1 MLDYICSTEGELF
14 SDIRARRCDNSED
27 DNSEDRRGGR
37 GRRRIRRII
46 RNNCDLTDV
55 DCDSLGD
62 GNIQD
67 FVNDHC
73 DFSGVDQ
80 TEESDRDGR
89 ICNGDLEG
97 RIKDYICS
105 TEGELFSNIRAHRCD
120 NIEGDDG
127 EDRRG
132 GRNRIRRIIGNNCD
146 FTDVDC
152 DSLGDANI
160 QDLVKNHCDFSGM
173 DQSAEEQ

>member
-1 MLDYICSTEGELF
+1 MLDYICSTEGDLF
-14 SDIRARRCDNSED
+14 SYIRARQCNNSED
-27 DNSEDRRGGR
+27 DESEDRRGGR

-46 RNNCDLTDV
+46 QNNCDLADV

-62 GNIQD
+62 GNFQD
-67 FVNDHC
+67 FVNEHC
-73 DFSGVDQ
+73 DFSDVDQ
-80 TEESDRDGR
+80 SEESDRDSR
-89 ICNGDLEG
+89 LCNGDLEE

-132 GRNRIRRIIGNNCD
+132 GRNRIRRIIGNNCN